1 MDLIHILK
9 RPLVTEKST
18 LSLSKGKYTF
28 EVTRRATK
36 KEIIQAVEDTYGV
49 HVKGIQTITGRGKKR
64 RIGWKKAIV
73 QLAEGEKIDIFE
85 TGE

>member
-28 EVTRRATK
+28 QVDRRATK
-36 KEIIQAVEDTYGV
+36 KEIIKAIEDTYEV
-49 HVKGIQTITGRGKKR
+49 HIIGLQTITRRGKKR
-64 RIGWKKAIV
+64 KISWKKTIV